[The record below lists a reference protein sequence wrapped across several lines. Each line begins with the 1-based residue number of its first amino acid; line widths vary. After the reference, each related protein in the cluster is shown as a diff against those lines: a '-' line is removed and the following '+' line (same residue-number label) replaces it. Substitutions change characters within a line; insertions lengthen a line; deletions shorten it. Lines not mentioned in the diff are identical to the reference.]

1 MIDQKKY
8 KIIFLNQVAGP
19 LFRELAKDLAK
30 VWPQSLLLTGN
41 PDTICCDVDPRLNIE
56 PSPEYDRSSY
66 FSRFVSWV
74 KYFFKALWFVWKQ
87 SRDSTLFIVSNP
99 PFLGLVG
106 LFFKYVRRQR
116 YVVLVYDIYP
126 DMLIGLGRLKRG
138 VISGC
143 WDYFNRLVYENASL
157 VITIDHDM
165 GRRLEKK
172 FDVFK
177 TDGKKIVC
185 IPTWADIEVI
195 KPVNKKQN
203 WFAAKYD
210 LLDKTTVLYSGNM
223 GHSHDI
229 ETILE
234 TAKKLR
240 REAGINFLFI
250 GEGAKWSLVEKTIE
264 EFQLK
269 NVTLLPFQPEEVLPL
284 SMASRYWNCHL

>member
-19 LFRELAKDLAK
+19 LFRELAEDLAK

-126 DMLIGLGRLKRG
+126 DMLYWARKVKKRCYFGMLGLFQPIGL
-138 VISGC
+138 
-143 WDYFNRLVYENASL
+143 
-157 VITIDHDM
+157 
-165 GRRLEKK
+165 
-172 FDVFK
+172 
-177 TDGKKIVC
+177 
-185 IPTWADIEVI
+185 
-195 KPVNKKQN
+195 
-203 WFAAKYD
+203 
-210 LLDKTTVLYSGNM
+210 
-223 GHSHDI
+223 
-229 ETILE
+229 
-234 TAKKLR
+234 
-240 REAGINFLFI
+240 
-250 GEGAKWSLVEKTIE
+250 
-264 EFQLK
+264 
-269 NVTLLPFQPEEVLPL
+269 
-284 SMASRYWNCHL
+284 